1 MEPVK
6 LDDLAASLARRGAPL
21 TPESA
26 TFITLE
32 CVEVL
37 SASPRVLSPDGVLV
51 APDGVVSLVEEALSP
66 ALDDAEVL
74 RGAVELLEGLLLVPS
89 ASVLDLAERVRE
101 GSVQG
106 RGALVAE
113 LTALLVP
120 FNRSA
125 ARRMLGRLVREHQ
138 RALIEPASLPDDSPA
153 HDPSPP
159 EEAGADATWLD
170 RPGGTVGARGRR
182 HRPRGVT
189 REAPGSEA
197 HAGPRDA
204 GPLGRG
210 AGRGGVVP
218 LVATLNACPHWRIAP
233 RGPTSRR

>member
-6 LDDLAASLARRGAPL
+6 LDDLAASLTRRGAPL

-32 CVEVL
+32 CVEAL
-37 SASPRVLSPDGVLV
+37 SHAPRVLSPDGVLV

-66 ALDDAEVL
+66 ALDEAEVL
-74 RGAVELLEGLLLVPS
+74 RGALELLEGLVLAPS
-89 ASVLDLAERVRE
+89 ASVMDLAARVRE

-106 RGALVAE
+106 RAALVAE

-138 RALIEPASLPDDSPA
+138 RALTEPATLSEPRDEGPA
-153 HDPSPP
+153 SAAD
-159 EEAGADATWLD
+159 EASADATWLD
-170 RPGGTVGARGRR
+170 RPGGPLAHAADETDPGERL
-182 HRPRGVT
+182 VT
-189 REAPGSEA
+189 RKDPAATKGLAMLLLSA
-197 HAGPRDA
+197 VALAGA
-204 GPLGRG
+204 AWFL
-210 AGRGGVVP
+210 
-218 LVATLNACPHWRIAP
+218 W
-233 RGPTSRR
+233 SRL

>member
-32 CVEVL
+32 CVEAL
-37 SASPRVLSPDGVLV
+37 PSPPRVLSPDGVLV

-66 ALDDAEVL
+66 ALDDAEAL
-74 RGAVELLEGLLLVPS
+74 RGAVELLEGMLLVPS
-89 ASVLDLAERVRE
+89 AAVMDLAERVRE

-106 RGALVAE
+106 RAALVGE
-113 LTALLVP
+113 LTALLTP

-138 RALIEPASLPDDSPA
+138 RGLAEPAVLQSDGAESAPA
-153 HDPSPP
+153 PP
-159 EEAGADATWLD
+159 EDAGADATWLD
-170 RPGGTVGARGRR
+170 RPGGPLAHAADETDPGEALAPRRDPRRTQGIAMLLLSAVALVGA
-182 HRPRGVT
+182 
-189 REAPGSEA
+189 AWF
-197 HAGPRDA
+197 
-204 GPLGRG
+204 L
-210 AGRGGVVP
+210 
-218 LVATLNACPHWRIAP
+218 W
-233 RGPTSRR
+233 SRL

>member
-170 RPGGTVGARGRR
+170 RPGG
-182 HRPRGVT
+182 
-189 REAPGSEA
+189 
-197 HAGPRDA
+197 
-204 GPLGRG
+204 PLGHAADATDPGESPVRRQDPKRTQGLAMLALSAVALAG
-210 AGRGGVVP
+210 AAWF
-218 LVATLNACPHWRIAP
+218 LW
-233 RGPTSRR
+233 SRL

>member
-32 CVEVL
+32 CVEAL
-37 SASPRVLSPDGVLV
+37 AGSPRVLSADGVLI
-51 APDGVVSLVEEALSP
+51 APDGVVTLVEEALSP

-74 RGAVELLEGLLLVPS
+74 RGAVELLESLLLVPS
-89 ASVLDLAERVRE
+89 ASVMDLAERVRE

-106 RGALVAE
+106 RAALVGE

-138 RALIEPASLPDDSPA
+138 RGLAEPAVLTHDDA
-153 HDPSPP
+153 DAAPSPP
-159 EEAGADATWLD
+159 EDAGADATWLD
-170 RPGGTVGARGRR
+170 RPGGPLAHAADATDPGESPAPRRDPKRTQGLAMLLLSAVALVGA
-182 HRPRGVT
+182 
-189 REAPGSEA
+189 AWF
-197 HAGPRDA
+197 
-204 GPLGRG
+204 L
-210 AGRGGVVP
+210 
-218 LVATLNACPHWRIAP
+218 W
-233 RGPTSRR
+233 SRL